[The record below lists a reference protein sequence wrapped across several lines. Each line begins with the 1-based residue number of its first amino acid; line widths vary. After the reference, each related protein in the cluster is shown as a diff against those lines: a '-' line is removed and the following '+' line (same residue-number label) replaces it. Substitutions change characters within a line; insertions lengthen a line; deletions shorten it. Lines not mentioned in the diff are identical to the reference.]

1 MFTLFRKKKAQLI
14 LLEFCDCLSFAL
26 GLARQLPVKFELD
39 CITYG
44 EPSGLHRCVL
54 LAMVVLA
61 ILRLVLIL
69 YSYLPLALL
78 VPWCFCGLSQ
88 ILCGI
93 CGE

>member
-1 MFTLFRKKKAQLI
+1 MRKAPQF
-14 LLEFCDCLSFAL
+14 LLEFCNCLSFAL
-26 GLARQLPVKFELD
+26 GLARQLPVEFELD

-44 EPSGLHRCVL
+44 EPYGPHRCVL

-69 YSYLPLALL
+69 YSILPLTLL
-78 VPWCFCGLSQ
+78 VPRSFCGLSQ

-93 CGE
+93 RW